1 MYKKVREINNTW
13 LKYLHARKMNDSYLE
28 YVNRRTRQLLSV
40 EGQLARMRSREL
52 SALERDSR
60 ILTNAF

>member
-1 MYKKVREINNTW
+1 MNYTW

-52 SALERDSR
+52 PALERDSR